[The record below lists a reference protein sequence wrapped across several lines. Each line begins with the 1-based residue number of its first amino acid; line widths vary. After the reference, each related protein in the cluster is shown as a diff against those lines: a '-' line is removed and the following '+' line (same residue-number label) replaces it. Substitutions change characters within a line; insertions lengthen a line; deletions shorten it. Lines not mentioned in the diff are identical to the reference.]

1 MGSLL
6 RLASATDKVGNALRL
21 RDINTEET
29 IARFTAA
36 LLDEDFQG
44 AGHLAAFPTSAT
56 TGYPW
61 VAKIT
66 GAAPPT
72 VGIVA
77 NSPGGV
83 AACALTAASQA
94 QEALLYSGDQLNW
107 DATKSATFETRLA
120 MSVLPTGV
128 AEAVFGLHS
137 AWNAAG
143 PDATAVYVDFQL
155 LGSGLVNVRIKD
167 GVTGVQSQS
176 SGVTLAAG
184 AFHNFRFDLVDP
196 TNVIFA
202 IDGVRV
208 GGNLSTKL
216 TFAATGTAAVL
227 QPYFDVFKAS
237 GTDVA
242 TMQIDSVQLGANRS

>member
-1 MGSLL
+1 MGSNI
-6 RLASATDKVGNALRL
+6 RLAAAMDKSGNATREY
-21 RDINTEET
+21 DATTQET
-29 IARFTAA
+29 IARYTAA
-36 LLDEDFQG
+36 LLDEDFLG
-44 AGHLAAFPTSAT
+44 AGHPTVFPTVAT
-56 TGYPW
+56 VGYPW
-61 VAKIT
+61 VSKVTT
-66 GAAPPT
+66 GT
-72 VGIVA
+72 VGLIA
-77 NSPGGV
+77 NSSGGIV
-83 AACALTAASQA
+83 ACALTSATGA

-107 DATKSATFETRLA
+107 DGTKSATFETRLA
-120 MSVLPTGV
+120 MSVLPTGI

-143 PDATAVYVDFQL
+143 PDATAVYVDFQM

-167 GVTGVQSQS
+167 GVTGVQTQS
-176 SGVTLAAG
+176 TGVTLAAG

-216 TFAATGTAAVL
+216 TFAATGAAAVL

-242 TMQIDSVQLGANRS
+242 TMQIDSVQLGSNRS